1 MFSVITHFL
10 PELFPFFYCFKSSL
24 CALRSS
30 LLPDIWFA
38 CIFPDSGAYLFILFI
53 EQKLLTLMRS
63 NLSDFPFLI
72 SVSKSENSLPI
83 PRSQRFCLFS
93 QNFCDF
99 VFKLTIPFQLV
110 FEEGLSS
117 TSRGGG
123 LVWLLP
129 EDVRFLLHHL
139 LQMPSFLY
147 SVAFVSLSVIT
158 CECFHY
164 KL

>member
-1 MFSVITHFL
+1 MCPKIKSFVRYMVCMY
-10 PELFPFFYCFKSSL
+10 FPR
-24 CALRSS
+24 LRSLS
-30 LLPDIWFA
+30 FHPLHRTKVVNFNEIQ
-38 CIFPDSGAYLFILFI
+38 FIRF
-53 EQKLLTLMRS
+53 S
-63 NLSDFPFLI
+63 FLI